1 MAKFIDKLKEV
12 GKDMGRVIKEDP
24 ANTVLDVVMAVL
36 VGGYIFLSRMSGYYQ
51 GRIDMGNDIMEEF
64 KNLDWKELDEPEN
77 GAKGGE
83 SE

>member
-24 ANTVLDVVMAVL
+24 ANTALDVVMAVL

-51 GRIDMGNDIMEEF
+51 GRIDFARDTLNELTKMSDETAGDSEE
-64 KNLDWKELDEPEN
+64 
-77 GAKGGE
+77 GGE